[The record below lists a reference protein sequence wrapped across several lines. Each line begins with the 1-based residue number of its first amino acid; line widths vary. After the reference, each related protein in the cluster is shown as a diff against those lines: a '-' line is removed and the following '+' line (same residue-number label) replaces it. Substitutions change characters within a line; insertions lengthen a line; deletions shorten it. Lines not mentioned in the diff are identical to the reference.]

1 MKKEI
6 NSSTRGKCFTKEEV
20 IKAINKSGGIISTVA
35 KKLKCDWHTADTY
48 IKKHELQNYID
59 IEKEDLLDYA
69 ESKLLQNIDA
79 NDNTAIIF
87 FLKTQGRKRGYNER
101 VENVEIVQHEELDY
115 SKFTDAEL
123 KQLNKLLEKGGK

>member
-1 MKKEI
+1 MKD
-6 NSSTRGKCFTKEEV
+6 FTKEQM
-20 IKAINKSGGIISTVA
+20 IKAIDQSGGIIWHIA
-35 KKLKCDWHTADTY
+35 RKLQCDWGTADAY
-48 IKKHELQNYID
+48 IKKHELQSYINK
-59 IEKEDLLDYA
+59 EKESLLDLA
-69 ESKLLQNIDA
+69 ETALIKNIKLQ
-79 NDNTAIIF
+79 DNTAIIY